1 MTNNKDLFKELSTL
15 KVWVGDGK
23 FIIMNGKGTATIS
36 TNRCTKL
43 IFDVLYVP
51 EIDQNLLSV
60 GQLVEKGYK
69 VFFENKSSLIKNG
82 GEKDILRDTSSC
94 NSILIKE

>member
-1 MTNNKDLFKELSTL
+1 M
-15 KVWVGDGK
+15 
-23 FIIMNGKGTATIS
+23 
-36 TNRCTKL
+36 
-43 IFDVLYVP
+43 LYVL
-51 EIDQNLLSV
+51 EIDKNLLSV

-94 NSILIKE
+94 NSISLSTQVTNSLKNELLNNDSNRTIWI

>member
-1 MTNNKDLFKELSTL
+1 
-15 KVWVGDGK
+15 
-23 FIIMNGKGTATIS
+23 MNGKGTVAIS
-36 TNRCTKL
+36 TNRGTKL
-43 IFDVLYVP
+43 IFDVLYVL
-51 EIDQNLLSV
+51 EIDKNLLSV